1 MKRKLGPLSA
11 SPDVCFRRGNSDS
24 IETPERFQENFVK
37 KINSKKKFFQF
48 FFQIYETIIETGC
61 PRSRQIVF
69 NRTKLFSEGLGK
81 LEWGEQISYENYTCD
96 YLEPWKEDW
105 SIAPHCWIPGL
116 FFFLILL

>member
-1 MKRKLGPLSA
+1 MSVR
-11 SPDVCFRRGNSDS
+11 D
-24 IETPERFQENFVK
+24 T
-37 KINSKKKFFQF
+37 F

-105 SIAPHCWIPGL
+105 TIAPHCWIPGL
-116 FFFLILL
+116 FFF